1 MVLFDDQSEK
11 LMNLTMAWEKQPFAP
26 PGIAGERRGGRRYG
40 IQLDLTW
47 KLVRRCRLLDT
58 GAGRT
63 VDLSRK
69 GILFDAGRDLPEGLN
84 VELSIA
90 WPVLL
95 HDVAPLQLTVAGR
108 IVRCEDRIVAIEM
121 VQHEFRTAG
130 MSAEHRMALA
140 AVAPHLTASCVQQ
153 LPHLG

>member
-1 MVLFDDQSEK
+1 
-11 LMNLTMAWEKQPFAP
+11 MNLTMAWEKQPFAP
-26 PGIAGERRGGRRYG
+26 QGIAGERRAGRRYG

-63 VDLSRK
+63 VDLSSK

-95 HDVAPLQLTVAGR
+95 HEVAPLQLTVAGR
-108 IVRCEDRIVAIEM
+108 IVRCEDRIVAVEM

-153 LPHLG
+153 LPHLV

>member
-1 MVLFDDQSEK
+1 
-11 LMNLTMAWEKQPFAP
+11 MNLNMAWEEEPSKRQ
-26 PGIAGERRGGRRYG
+26 GIAGERRSNRRYG

-47 KLVRRCRLLDT
+47 KLVRRCRLLDA

-63 VDLSRK
+63 VDLSSG
-69 GILFDAGRDLPEGLN
+69 GILFDAGRALPEGLN

-108 IVRCEDRIVAIEM
+108 IVRCEDRIIAVEM
-121 VQHEFRTAG
+121 VQHEFRRAG
-130 MSAEHRMALA
+130 IVTKHEITLA
-140 AVAPHLTASCVQQ
+140 AVVPHLTARRVQH
-153 LPHLG
+153 LPHLT

>member
-1 MVLFDDQSEK
+1 MVLFDDQPEK

-47 KLVRRCRLLDT
+47 KLVRRCRLFDT
-58 GAGRT
+58 
-63 VDLSRK
+63 
-69 GILFDAGRDLPEGLN
+69 GRDLPEGLN